1 MAIMPVSRRSLSRSL
16 VAFAFTAV
24 GAVAVVCA
32 VRAGAP
38 ASGRAGPA
46 PRSAVLFIGDGMGP
60 AYVTVTRVA
69 RGGSGGRLR
78 MDTLPYT
85 AICRTHSSDS
95 PVTDSAAAASA
106 MACGQK
112 TVNGVLCEDATAIYA
127 KRDGRKLESIALWAK
142 NRGMRVGLVTTTTVT
157 HATPAAF
164 YATHRDRD
172 AEAEIASQAIASG
185 FDLIFGGG
193 RAFFPEDF
201 RAAARRQGWALRE
214 TADALRAIDD
224 PGRHVLGLFAETHLP
239 YQPEIEAAREHTEA
253 GKTAEGKPG
262 TAAGGPARGGEGP
275 DAARTAPTL
284 PEMTRRAVDILRR

>member
-1 MAIMPVSRRSLSRSL
+1 MPVSRRSSSRSL
-16 VAFAFTAV
+16 VALAFTAV
-24 GAVAVVCA
+24 GAVSVVCA
-32 VRAGAP
+32 VRAGAPAPP

-127 KRDGRKLESIALWAK
+127 KRDGRKLESIAGWAK

-193 RAFFPEDF
+193 RAFFPEDL
-201 RAAARRQGWALRE
+201 RSEARRQGWEIVE
-214 TADALRAIDD
+214 TADALRAIDHS
-224 PGRHVLGLFAETHLP
+224 GRHVLGLFADRHLP
-239 YQPEIEAAREHTEA
+239 YQPEIEAARKETRA
-253 GKTAEGKPG
+253 
-262 TAAGGPARGGEGP
+262 GEGR

-284 PEMTRRAVDILRR
+284 PEMTRRAVDILRESGRPFFLMVEGGS

>member
-78 MDTLPYT
+78 MDALPYT
-85 AICRTHSSDS
+85 AICRTHSSDG

-112 TVNGVLCEDATAIYA
+112 TANGVLCEDATAIYA
-127 KRDGRKLESIALWAK
+127 KRDGRKLESIAVWAK
-142 NRGMRVGLVTTTTVT
+142 QRGMSVGLVTTTTVT

-164 YATHRDRD
+164 YANHRDR
-172 AEAEIASQAIASG
+172 EAEGEIANQAIASG

-193 RAFFPEDF
+193 RTFFPEDL
-201 RAAARRQGWALRE
+201 RAEARRQGWEIVE
-214 TADALRAIDD
+214 TADALRAIDHS
-224 PGRHVLGLFAETHLP
+224 GRHVLGLVAGSDVP
-239 YQPEIEAAREHTEA
+239 YQPDIEAARKETRA
-253 GKTAEGKPG
+253 
-262 TAAGGPARGGEGP
+262 GEGR
-275 DAARTAPTL
+275 DAARTAPAL
-284 PEMTRRAVDILRR
+284 PGVTRRAVDILRESGRRVISGRVEIGRAHV